1 LTQRPLSNKLLLG
14 AVALTL
20 GLQLAPS
27 YVPALSRV
35 FEIEPN

>member
-1 LTQRPLSNKLLLG
+1 LTQRPLSHKLLLG

-20 GLQLAPS
+20 GLHLAAS

-35 FEIEPN
+35 LKIEPT